1 MGNMDFGN
9 IKISLDNIIKKKKI
23 SKNLLAEKANLQ
35 RTQLNAYC
43 NNKIKRPDFE
53 VLSRICYALECDIA
67 DILKYTKP
75 NKGEEWNGDNWSL

>member
-1 MGNMDFGN
+1 MENTNFGN
-9 IKISLDNIIKKKKI
+9 IQISLNTLIKQKGI

-53 VLSRICYALECDIA
+53 VLSRICYALECDIS
-67 DILKYTKP
+67 DILKYERQC
-75 NKGEEWNGDNWSL
+75 KGE

>member
-1 MGNMDFGN
+1 MENIDFGN
-9 IKISLDNIIKKKKI
+9 IRISLNSVIKQKKI

-53 VLSRICYALECDIA
+53 VLSRICYALECDIS

-75 NKGEEWNGDNWSL
+75 NKGEELNGNN